1 MATNIVQFNGEIDAF
16 NVLIITKSIAFH
28 KKIASK
34 VLEGVVKRTPV
45 LTGHAR
51 GNWQTTVNNT
61 TEEELETEDKDGAET
76 IASGQLVLAGLE
88 PFETIFIQ
96 NNVPYILGLEEGTGS
111 PKKAPEGMVAVT
123 LAELGDF
130 TEL

>member
-16 NVLIITKSIAFH
+16 NVVIISKSVAFH
-28 KKIASK
+28 KRIAGK

-45 LTGHAR
+45 DTGHAR
-51 GNWQTTVNNT
+51 GNWQTTVNST
-61 TEEELETEDKDGAET
+61 TEQELDTEDKDGAET
-76 IASGQLVLAGLE
+76 IGEGQLVLAGLE

-96 NNVPYILGLEEGTGS
+96 NNVPYILELEEGTGS
-111 PKKAPEGMVAVT
+111 KQAPEGMVAVT

-130 TEL
+130 KEL